1 MNFDDLSR
9 YINPRYGV
17 DNQGNTV
24 IGPTRP
30 NGSVNPSP
38 DTEGGEHSGY
48 LTGHDIRGFSQIHA
62 SGTGY
67 GKYGEFLISPQ
78 IGLNYALNG
87 HDSGIANEVA
97 TCYEYSVTL
106 TRYGIDC
113 AFTPAEHSTIYKFT
127 YPESDDAS
135 LLIDMAHS
143 IPLLAGLVHNGTGI
157 STSNIVLDINTDTE
171 GVTVFSGSGRYDG
184 GFGAPHNLYFYA
196 VVKKQAD
203 SVGVYDAGGPSFDT
217 KKISKRTLSSKEESV
232 GGYMRFS
239 TAKDEEIY
247 VKIGVSFSS
256 VDKAKEWLD
265 AEIPEWDYDAIKAET
280 KSLWDEEL
288 KKIQISGKGVDD
300 VELMKF
306 YTSFYHLLVM
316 PRDRTGD
323 IPGYPEGTPMY
334 DDHYAI
340 WDTWRSS
347 YPLFALIKPEIVTD
361 TVNSFIARYEKYGY
375 VRDAFV
381 GGVDMSNE
389 QGGNDIDNVI
399 ADAYVKGVEG
409 IDWDKAYEVVKNHAD
424 NFRTGWYSYGT
435 PSPNP
440 NAPYYEYGYIPS
452 DYAIPGTEYGQN
464 DCSYTLEYA
473 YNDYCAATLAKDLG
487 TQEDY
492 EKYLERSNNWTNLWN
507 EDAKF
512 NKYTGFITPRNSDGS
527 WVNIDI
533 SQYWGSWKRH
543 FYEAT
548 AFNYSFFVP
557 HDVEQLI
564 EKCGGEDEFCD
575 RLNYGIET
583 RLVDYG
589 NEPAFLAPYL
599 FAYTSK
605 PYLTT
610 DAIDKLRDSF
620 TMDGPPG
627 NDDSGA
633 MSSWFMFS
641 SLGFFPNA
649 GQDLYYITSPRY
661 ENAVIKL
668 ANGAEIV
675 IKAKNL
681 SEKNEYIQSVKIN
694 GEPYYST
701 MFTHDVIA
709 NGAVFEFVMGDK
721 PVNYAEK

>member
-1 MNFDDLSR
+1 MNYEDLTQ
-9 YINPRYGV
+9 YVNPRYGV

-78 IGLNYALNG
+78 IGLSTDLDG
-87 HDSGIANEVA
+87 HDSAATNEVA

-106 TRYGIDC
+106 ERYGIDC
-113 AFTPAEHSTIYKFT
+113 AFTPAEHSTIYRFT
-127 YPESDDAS
+127 YPESNDAS
-135 LLIDMAHS
+135 LLIDVAHS
-143 IPLLAGLVHNGTGI
+143 IPLLAQIVHNSTGI
-157 STSNIVLDINTDTE
+157 SASDVTFNIDTSVE
-171 GVTVFSGSGRYDG
+171 GQTAFSGSGRYSG
-184 GFGAPHNLYFYA
+184 GFGSDHNLYFYA
-196 VVKKQAD
+196 VVDKQAK
-203 SVGVYDAGGPSFDT
+203 SVGTYDANGIHEGSLD
-217 KKISKRTLSSKEESV
+217 ISKSTLSSREEGV
-232 GGYMRFS
+232 GGYMRFD
-239 TAKDEEIY
+239 TVEGEQIY
-247 VKIGVSFSS
+247 LKIGVSFTS
-256 VDKAKEWLD
+256 VDLAKQWLEE
-265 AEIPEWDYDAIKAET
+265 EIPAWDYEGIKEET
-280 KSLWDEEL
+280 KSLWNDEL
-288 KKIQISGKGVDD
+288 NKIRIEGKGTDD
-300 VELMKF
+300 IELMKF
-306 YTSFYHLLVM
+306 YTAFYHVLVM
-316 PRDRTGD
+316 PRDRSGD
-323 IPGYPEGTPMY
+323 IPGYPEGTDMI

-347 YPLFALIKPEIVTD
+347 YPLYTLIKPEIVTK

-399 ADAYVKGVEG
+399 ADAYIKGVEG
-409 IDWDKAYEVVKNHAD
+409 IDWNKAYEVVKNHAD
-424 NFRTGWYSYGT
+424 NFRTGWYTYST
-435 PSPNP
+435 PKPNP
-440 NAPYYEYGYIPS
+440 EAPYYEYGYIPS
-452 DYAIPGTEYGQN
+452 DYKIPGTEFGQN

-473 YNDYCAATLAKDLG
+473 YNDFCAATLAKDLG
-487 TQEDY
+487 TEEDY

-507 EDAKF
+507 PDAIYRG
-512 NKYTGFITPRNSDGS
+512 YTGFITPRNADGS
-527 WVNIDI
+527 WVDIDI
-533 SQYWGSWKRH
+533 SEYWGSWKRH

-548 AFNYSFFVP
+548 AYNYSFFVP

-564 EKCGGEDEFCD
+564 EKCGGEDEFCN
-575 RLNYGIET
+575 RLSYGIET

-610 DAIDKLRDSF
+610 DSIDKLRDSF

-641 SLGFFPNA
+641 SMGFFPNA
-649 GQDLYYITSPRY
+649 GQNIYYITSPRY
-661 ENAVIKL
+661 EEAVIHL
-668 ANGAEIV
+668 ANGNDIV

-709 NGAVFEFVMGDK
+709 NGAVFEFVMGSN
-721 PVNYAEK
+721 PVDYTQK